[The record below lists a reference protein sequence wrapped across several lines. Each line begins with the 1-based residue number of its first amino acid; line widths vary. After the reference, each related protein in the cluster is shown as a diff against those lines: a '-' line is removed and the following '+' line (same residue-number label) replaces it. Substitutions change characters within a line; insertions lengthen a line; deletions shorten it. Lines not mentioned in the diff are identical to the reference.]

1 MDSILCAGAVGA
13 VVAAHPTLTP
23 GDQVTLA
30 ALLAFMVGVVLI
42 LMGVLKLGRMVS
54 LLTPT
59 IISAFTSAAATIIAI
74 NQLKLI
80 LGVDLLKVQMY
91 MWY

>member
-1 MDSILCAGAVGA
+1 MTSGE
-13 VVAAHPTLTP
+13 
-23 GDQVTLA
+23 QVTLA

-59 IISAFTSAAATIIAI
+59 IISAFTSAAAIIIAI
-74 NQLKLI
+74 NQLETHSGSRSPKEFKCVCDI
-80 LGVDLLKVQMY
+80 H
-91 MWY
+91 